1 MQGVT
6 KGNIDEIKNF
16 ANPPAAVKLA
26 LEPVIALIL
35 GLAKTPDWNVIK
47 TEVKKPNFK
56 ESILAFKKE
65 NISVKTAKF
74 IQNTYLKDETTYDL
88 KKFMNASSAA
98 GPLAKWLKSIIEFA
112 EIYE

>member
-1 MQGVT
+1 M
-6 KGNIDEIKNF
+6 
-16 ANPPAAVKLA
+16 
-26 LEPVIALIL
+26 IL

-74 IQNTYLKDETTYDL
+74 I
-88 KKFMNASSAA
+88 
-98 GPLAKWLKSIIEFA
+98 
-112 EIYE
+112 